1 MRAQS
6 GGYIIN
12 ISSGNAS
19 IRLPFIGHY
28 TATKCALEGFSEILR
43 QEVRPFGI
51 QVSVIEPP
59 FLKSNISE
67 TIQLGKDLIEQYEPL
82 RTRWIDI
89 IRGEVRNGADPIVIA
104 RCIMRILMSKRP
116 RFMYV
121 PGSEARLGIW
131 IHRWLPENIS
141 QWIFRTRYGVK
152 ST

>member
-19 IRLPFIGHY
+19 IRLPFMGHY

-43 QEVRPFGI
+43 QEVRPFGV
-51 QVSVIEPP
+51 QVSAIEPP
-59 FLKSNISE
+59 FLKSYISE
-67 TIQLGKDLIEQYEPL
+67 TNQLGKDLIEQYEPL